1 MSTRS
6 SSFLVYSAGGHR
18 RSRARFRPTL
28 LASILGL
35 HVKRR
40 KREMRAG
47 TLYRNPEGPLVY
59 LVRNIRDAIAIRLT
73 ETPWERSPA
82 PPNDARSIP
91 EC

>member
-1 MSTRS
+1 
-6 SSFLVYSAGGHR
+6 
-18 RSRARFRPTL
+18 
-28 LASILGL
+28 
-35 HVKRR
+35 
-40 KREMRAG
+40 MRAG